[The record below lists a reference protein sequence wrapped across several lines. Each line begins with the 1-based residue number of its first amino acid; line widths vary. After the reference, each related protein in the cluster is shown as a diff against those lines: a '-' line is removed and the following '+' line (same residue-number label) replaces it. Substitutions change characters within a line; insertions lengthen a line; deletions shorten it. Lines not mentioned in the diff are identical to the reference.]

1 MRIVPPL
8 SLAIWTSLVFACAD
22 DAPQEIDSGILCQ
35 CPVPTAADISFDDTG
50 TTLTADDVQAGIS
63 ELAARP
69 LAPVDAHSRI
79 TIEEQTVTSPMT
91 GTGAVTN
98 AVCPVGSRALGGSC
112 EAKDTG
118 TSVASTRLQ
127 QRAYECIWTKPEGV
141 AVEFVARVTCLSMA
155 E

>member
-22 DAPQEIDSGILCQ
+22 DASQEIDSGILCQ

-50 TTLTADDVQAGIS
+50 TMLTADNVRAGMS

-69 LAPVDAHSRI
+69 LALSDAHSRI
-79 TIEEQTVTSPMT
+79 TLEEMSQTSPAT
-91 GTGAVTN
+91 GGSYAIT
-98 AVCPVGSRALGGSC
+98 AVCTVGSRALGGSC
-112 EAKDTG
+112 EAKDSG
-118 TSVASTRLQ
+118 TSVSSTILQ
-127 QRAYECIWTKPEGV
+127 QRAFECIWNKPEGV